1 MGRCTLFH
9 HGMNNECSHFL
20 KKEFPNM
27 AFDVR
32 SSQMAEE
39 ETYIFAYSLAGVKWS
54 RKPGSHAVMDYYN
67 DIIDHTGCFA
77 ICGARGVIRFN
88 ERCTAVCAVR

>member
-1 MGRCTLFH
+1 
-9 HGMNNECSHFL
+9 MNNECSPFL

-32 SSQMAEE
+32 SSQMTEE
-39 ETYIFAYSLAGVKWS
+39 AYIFAYSLAGAKWG
-54 RKPGSHAVMDYYN
+54 RTPGSHAVMNYYN
-67 DIIDHTGCFA
+67 YIIDHTGCFA

-88 ERCTAVCAVR
+88 EQCTAVCTVR